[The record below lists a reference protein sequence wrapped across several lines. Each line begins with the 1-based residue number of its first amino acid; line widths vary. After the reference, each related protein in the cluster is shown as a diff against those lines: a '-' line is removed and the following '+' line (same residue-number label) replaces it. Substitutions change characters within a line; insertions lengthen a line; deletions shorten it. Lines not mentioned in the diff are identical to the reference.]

1 MRYVK
6 AVVSVAVL
14 AAAVWALQTPHGM
27 VPPIGKLANPYA
39 GFWRNNASSDKI
51 PKKLDLSGLK
61 EEVQVVWDDL
71 RIPHIFARN
80 DRDLYMAQGYIMA
93 RDRLWQMEFIARY
106 TGGRLS
112 EIVGPRALDQDRYHR
127 RLGMTRAAENLLK
140 GLEGEADLKESL
152 EAFGEG
158 VNAYIRSLKKPR
170 YPLEYK
176 ILDYAPEP
184 WTPLNSALILKYMA
198 LDLTGGNKD
207 FALTR
212 LKEAMGE
219 GVVDE
224 LFPYPAPFQDPVIP
238 PGTAWDFG
246 PKPAEKAGRPRG
258 PTAASPAAPPG
269 EASETDPWNDFIG
282 SNNWALAG
290 TKTSGGFPILAND
303 PHLALSLPSIWYA
316 VQLSAPG
323 INVYGVSLPGAPG
336 VIIGFNERIAWGM
349 TNAGSDVL
357 DWYKIQFKDADRA
370 EYYHDGAWRKTTV
383 RREEIK
389 VRGRASVVEDVLYTH
404 HGPVPFPEGGTP
416 VDPDLPPG
424 CALRWAA
431 HDPSGVVRTIFG
443 VNRAKNYEDFREA
456 IVSFDC
462 PAQNFVYADAEGRIA
477 IWHNGK
483 FPLRK
488 KGQGRFLLDGSSAA
502 DDWTAWVPMDEVPH
516 VENPKRGFVSSAN
529 QRPADATYPYY
540 LGWDYE
546 TFERGARVNELL
558 GAMSG
563 AAPEDIVKMQTD
575 ALSLRARMALPRLL
589 PLLPSAGLGSSAAFA
604 LEKLKKWDF
613 VLRADGIEAT
623 IFDRFWREFS
633 SAVWSDEFRTE
644 GRSFPT
650 PGSDVTL
657 DLVLNKPNS
666 PYFDDKTTSAAET
679 LEVIAAKAF
688 TAAAASLENEWGLAG
703 EAWNWGKARGTEIR
717 HLARIPGLGTPLL
730 AVSGGGGTINNVSRT
745 SGPSWRMVV
754 SLGPKVEA
762 WGVFPGGQSGN
773 PGSRFFDNMV
783 DAWVEGKSFEIV
795 FLKTPEEA
803 HPRLLGRTALG
814 GRR

>member
-1 MRYVK
+1 MRYAK
-6 AVVSVAVL
+6 AVVSVIVL
-14 AAAVWALQTPHGM
+14 AAAVWALHTPHGM
-27 VPPIGKLANPYA
+27 VPPIGKLANPFA
-39 GFWRNNASSDKI
+39 GFWRNNAAGDKI
-51 PKKLDLSGLK
+51 PEKLDLPGLK
-61 EEVQVVWDDL
+61 EAVQVVWDDL

-80 DRDLYMAQGYIMA
+80 DHDLYLAQGYVMA

-106 TGGRLS
+106 AGGRLS

-127 RLGMTRAAENLLK
+127 RIGMMFAAENFLK
-140 GLEGEADLKESL
+140 GLEGEAELRASL
-152 EAFGEG
+152 EAFGDG
-158 VNAYIRSLKKPR
+158 VNAYIRSLGKAE

-176 ILDYAPEP
+176 ILDYAPEA
-184 WTPLNSALILKYMA
+184 WTPLNSTLILKYMA
-198 LDLTGGNKD
+198 LDLTGGNRD

-219 GVVDE
+219 GLVDE
-224 LFPYPAPFQDPVIP
+224 LFPYSSPFQDPIIP
-238 PGTAWDFG
+238 PGTMWDFKV
-246 PKPAEKAGRPRG
+246 KPPSPGAKAGA
-258 PTAASPAAPPG
+258 AASSPKSAAKSEPA
-269 EASETDPWNDFIG
+269 DPWDDFIG

-290 TKTSGGFPILAND
+290 SKTKSGFPILAND

-323 INVYGVSLPGAPG
+323 VNVYGISLPGAPG
-336 VIIGFNERIAWGM
+336 VIIGFNERIAWGI

-357 DWYKIQFKDADRA
+357 DWYKIQFKDASRK
-370 EYYHDGAWRKTTV
+370 EYLYDGAWRQTTV

-389 VRGRASVVEDVLYTH
+389 VRGRAPVVEEVLYTH

-416 VDPDLPPG
+416 VDPGLPAG

-443 VNRAKNYEDFREA
+443 VNRAKGYEDFREA
-456 IVSFDC
+456 IRTFDC

-483 FPLRK
+483 YPLRQ
-488 KGQGRFLLDGSSAA
+488 KGRGRYILDGSSAA
-502 DDWTAWVPMDEVPH
+502 DDWSEWVPMDEVPH
-516 VENPKRGFVSSAN
+516 VENPQRGFVSSAN
-529 QRPADATYPYY
+529 QRPADETYPYY
-540 LGWDYE
+540 LGWDYA

-558 GAMSG
+558 ETMSG
-563 AAPEDIVKMQTD
+563 ATPEDILKMQTD
-575 ALSLRARMALPRLL
+575 ALSLKARMALPKLLALL
-589 PLLPSAGLGSSAAFA
+589 PGTGLGSSAAFA

-633 SAVWSDEFRTE
+633 SAVWNDDFRA
-644 GRSFPT
+644 GGKSFPT

-657 DLVLNKPNS
+657 DLVLNKPDS
-666 PYFDDKTTSAAET
+666 PYFDDKTTSPVET
-679 LEVIAAKAF
+679 IGDIAAKAF
-688 TAAAASLENEWGLAG
+688 AAAAGALESELGLAG

-730 AVSGGGGTINNVSRT
+730 PVSGGGGTINNVSKT

-762 WGVFPGGQSGN
+762 WGIIPGGESGH
-773 PGSRFFDNMV
+773 PGSRYYDNMV
-783 DAWVEGKSFEIV
+783 NTWVEGKTYEII
-795 FLKTPEEA
+795 FLKTTDET
-803 HPRLLGRTALG
+803 HQRVIGKTTIGG
-814 GRR
+814 GR